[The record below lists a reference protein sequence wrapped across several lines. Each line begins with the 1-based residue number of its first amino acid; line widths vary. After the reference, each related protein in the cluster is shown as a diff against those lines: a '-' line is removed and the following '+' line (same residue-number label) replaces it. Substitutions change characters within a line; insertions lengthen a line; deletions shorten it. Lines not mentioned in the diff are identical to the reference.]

1 MANVA
6 LRPLGWLRW
15 RNLGL
20 AGAAAL
26 CVAGVALL
34 ALGWLWW
41 RAWVWRAPRQFHTQF
56 DLTQTFYGQFF
67 HTQYTNTRNI
77 VTHNLEKH
85 AIFPFTQRCHTHTR
99 TPLSHTTFTHTHK
112 YTHKFPHTCLSRTH
126 LHTQLFYHLL
136 SFSCISHPM
145 VTVVLCFLEIV

>member
-85 AIFPFTQRCHTHTR
+85 AIFPFTQRCHTHTHAHLCHIQ
-99 TPLSHTTFTHTHK
+99 PLHTHTNTRTNFRIHVCHAR
-112 YTHKFPHTCLSRTH
+112 TCTRNSFTISCPFPAFPIPWSQLSYA
-126 LHTQLFYHLL
+126 FWK
-136 SFSCISHPM
+136 
-145 VTVVLCFLEIV
+145 